1 MREISS
7 NDNRGLMVI
16 LTAIWMFAMTQVVSG
31 QTWMQTR
38 APTTNWQSVAS
49 SADGKILAAA
59 AGRQISVGAYTG
71 GVFISTNSGNDWF
84 QANLPATNFY
94 AGIAL
99 SADGSGLATTF
110 INGGIYYS
118 TNLGTTWSFNSTY
131 FPPRYFGPAHTIAS
145 SADGTKLAV
154 SCAMIYTS
162 TDGGATWA
170 SNNISGPRYASISSS
185 ADGNKL
191 AVASL
196 SDTAVYLSTDAG
208 MTWRTNNVPNG
219 AFQDIAS
226 SADGSHLIAAGSQ
239 QIPGPIYTSS
249 DSGMT
254 WVSNNAPKTG
264 WRTVAASADGTFL
277 AAATASIS
285 LATNG
290 VWATNTTPTV
300 SGGIVSLASSADGAQ
315 LVAASGSTQP
325 GNIYTLKVIRPP
337 QLKLAPDSGRN
348 IVLSWL
354 VPSTN
359 FVLQQSSDLASWAD
373 LTNAP
378 TLNFTNLKNQVML
391 SPSNS
396 SGFYRLAVP

>member
-1 MREISS
+1 
-7 NDNRGLMVI
+7 MVI
-16 LTAIWMFAMTQVVSG
+16 SAATWIFAMTQVVSG
-31 QTWMQTR
+31 QTWVQTS

-59 AGRQISVGAYTG
+59 AGRQISVSVYTG

-94 AGIAL
+94 VSIAS
-99 SADGSGLATTF
+99 SADGSSLATTF
-110 INGGIYYS
+110 IKGGIYYS
-118 TNLGTTWSFNSTY
+118 TNFGTTWSFNSTY
-131 FPPRYFGPAHTIAS
+131 FPPKFFGLAHSLAS

-154 SCAMIYTS
+154 ACTMIYTS
-162 TDGGATWA
+162 TNGGTTWA
-170 SNNISGPRYASISSS
+170 SNNISGPRYASITSS

-196 SDTAVYLSTDAG
+196 SDAAVYLSTDAG

-226 SADGSHLIAAGSQ
+226 SVDGSHLIAAGSS
-239 QIPGPIYTSS
+239 QIFGPIYTSS

-254 WVSNNAPKTG
+254 WVSNNAPKTA
-264 WRTVAASADGTFL
+264 WRAVAASADGTFL
-277 AAATASIS
+277 AAATVSIS

-290 VWATNTTPTV
+290 VWAINVTPTV

-315 LVAASGSTQP
+315 LVAASGGNQP
-325 GNIYTLKVIRPP
+325 GGIYTLKAIRPP
-337 QLKLAPDSGRN
+337 QLKLTPDSGHN
-348 IVLSWL
+348 VVLSWL

-359 FVLQQSSDLASWAD
+359 FVLQQSSDLASWVD

-396 SGFYRLAVP
+396 SGFYRLAIP